1 MILILFHTLIKYSDE
16 PNAEQQC
23 EEALK
28 EALKQDEENI
38 DALQSLANLRMVR
51 NKDQEAKSLLF
62 KVYNQILAI
71 KSSEDVAVS
80 SQMPS
85 IDFRMHTSKLLLDLQ
100 EYKKSVKI
108 LDTIIQEEDE
118 FVETWYLLAFNLCKL
133 KKYSNAREC
142 LNNLEMLIKK

>member
-1 MILILFHTLIKYSDE
+1 
-16 PNAEQQC
+16 
-23 EEALK
+23 
-28 EALKQDEENI
+28 
-38 DALQSLANLRMVR
+38 MVR
-51 NKDQEAKSLLF
+51 NKDQEAKELLF
-62 KVYNQILAI
+62 KVYNQIQAI
-71 KSSEDVAVS
+71 KSSENTDIT

-100 EYKKSVKI
+100 EFKKSVKI

-142 LNNLEMLIKK
+142 LNNLEMLIKKQKITDQEFIEGSIELKQTVDKEIAKQEKDQTM